1 MEVTMQEFKLFIN
14 NRWESS
20 LEKKTFQSLDPS
32 KNEPIAELHMAG
44 EKDVDRAVQAAKK
57 AFERGVWSDRDPDD
71 RADLML
77 KAAEIM
83 RRRLKELA
91 RWEALDTGK
100 PIYETEN
107 VDIDYSIRAM
117 EYFANQSREIP
128 GMVIPL
134 PGDVA
139 FDWVSY
145 EPYGVVAGVT
155 PWNFPLHLATR
166 CICPAIATGNTVV
179 AKPSS
184 LAPITP
190 TILGEIF
197 LEAGFPEGV
206 VNIINGPGSSTG
218 EYLTTHPGV
227 RMISFTGS
235 LEVGRRLLEISSKS
249 PIIKKVILELGG
261 KGPFI
266 AEPDCDI
273 EGSVNSLIVGFCL
286 MQGEVCCA
294 STRLFLHEDI
304 YDEYMKK
311 LVRRVNSLKIG
322 DTMDHSTQMGSLI
335 NREQQEKVDGYVKEA
350 LKNGAKC
357 ACGGEKYT
365 KPPFDKGNYYRPTI
379 LENVTNDMKCA
390 REEIFGPVLVVI
402 RYKKLDEAI
411 AMANDNQYA
420 LGATLWSENPKTLF
434 YGAKKLDAG
443 IVWLNTN
450 VMSKIEAPYGG
461 NKNSGLGREDG
472 IIGIK
477 EYLKVKNNVLFTG
490 KEYDNFYG
498 FKD

>member
-1 MEVTMQEFKLFIN
+1 MQKFKLFIDN
-14 NRWESS
+14 EWVDSS
-20 LEKKTFQSLDPS
+20 DKKTFQSMNPS
-32 KNEPIAELHMAG
+32 KNEPIAELSMAS
-44 EKDVDRAVQAAKK
+44 EADVDRAVKVARKT
-57 AFERGVWSDRDPDD
+57 FDSGVWSELDGDQ
-71 RADLML
+71 RAEYML
-77 KAAEIM
+77 KAAQIM
-83 RRRLKELA
+83 RKRLKELA
-91 RWEALDTGK
+91 KWEAMDVGK
-100 PIYETEN
+100 PIYEAEN
-107 VDIDYSIRAM
+107 VDIPYSIRAM
-117 EYFANQSREIP
+117 EYFANQAREIQ
-128 GMVIPL
+128 GEVIPL
-134 PGDVA
+134 PGNYA

-145 EPYGVVAGVT
+145 EPYGVVATIT

-197 LEAGFPEGV
+197 LEAGLPAGV
-206 VNIINGPGSSTG
+206 VNIINGPGNTTG
-218 EYLTTHPGV
+218 EALASHPDV
-227 RMISFTGS
+227 NMISFTGS
-235 LEVGRRLLEISSKS
+235 LQIGRRLMELSAKS

-273 EGSVNSLIVGFCL
+273 DAAVNSLIVGFCL

-304 YDEYMKK
+304 YDVFMEK
-311 LVRRVNSLKIG
+311 LVRRVKSLKLG
-322 DTMDHSTQMGSLI
+322 DIMDHSTQMGSLI
-335 NREQQEKVDGYVKEA
+335 SKEQLEKVDGYVKGAIKE
-350 LKNGAKC
+350 GAKLV
-357 ACGGEKYT
+357 CGGERYT
-365 KPPFDKGNYYRPTI
+365 EPPCDKGFYYKPTI
-379 LENVTNDMKCA
+379 LENVKNTMKCA
-390 REEIFGPVLVVI
+390 REEIFGPVLVVMK
-402 RYKKLDEAI
+402 YKNLDDAI

-420 LGATLWSENPKTLF
+420 LGATFWSENPKKLF
-434 YGAKKLDAG
+434 YASRKLDAG

-472 IIGIK
+472 RIGLK
-477 EYLKVKNNVLFTG
+477 EYMKVKNNVLFIG
-490 KEYDNFYG
+490 KEYDNFYK

>member
-1 MEVTMQEFKLFIN
+1 MQEFKLFIN
-14 NRWESS
+14 NEWVNSS
-20 LEKKTFQSLDPS
+20 DNKVFQSINPS
-32 KNEPIAELHMAG
+32 KNEPIAELNEANA
-44 EKDVDRAVQAAKK
+44 KDVDSAVQAAKK
-57 AFERGVWSDRDPDD
+57 AFASGIWSDLDPDK
-71 RADLML
+71 RAEYML
-77 KAAEIM
+77 KAADIM
-83 RRRLKELA
+83 GRRLKELA
-91 RWEALDTGK
+91 RWEAIDVGK
-100 PIYETEN
+100 PISETEN
-107 VDIDYSIRAM
+107 VDILYAIRAM
-117 EYFANQSREIP
+117 EYFANQTREIK
-128 GMVIPL
+128 GEVIPL
-134 PGDVA
+134 PGNVA

-145 EPYGVVAGVT
+145 EPYGVVACIT

-197 LEAGFPEGV
+197 LEAGFPPGV
-206 VNIINGPGSSTG
+206 VNIINGPGSTTG
-218 EYLTTHPGV
+218 EALSSHPDV

-235 LEVGRRLLEISSKS
+235 LDIGRRLLEISSRS

-273 EGSVNSLIVGFCL
+273 VGAVNSLIVGFCL

-294 STRLFLHEDI
+294 STRLILHEDI
-304 YDEYMKK
+304 YDEFMEK
-311 LVRRVNSLKIG
+311 LVKRVNSMKLG
-322 DTMDHSTQMGSLI
+322 DILDHSTQIGSLI
-335 NREQQEKVDGYVKEA
+335 NKEQLEKVDGYIKEA
-350 LKNGAKC
+350 VKDGATL
-357 ACGGEKYT
+357 ACGGEKFNV
-365 KPPFDKGNYYRPTI
+365 PPFDKGNYYKPTI
-379 LENVTNDMKCA
+379 LENVKNTMKCA
-390 REEIFGPVLVVI
+390 QEEIFGPVLVVI
-402 RYKKLDEAI
+402 KYRDLDEAI

-434 YGAKKLDAG
+434 YASKKIDAG
-443 IVWLNTN
+443 ILWLNTN

-472 IIGIK
+472 TIGIK

-490 KEYDNFYG
+490 KEYDNFYN